1 MIIYKVIILFLV
13 LKLKNKRYA
22 VQLVEEAI
30 LISVALVVLTL
41 VMGGVESVLNKVSQM
56 TSSLWETISKS
67 IEDLFGFLWKW

>member
-13 LKLKNKRYA
+13 LKLENKRYA

>member
-1 MIIYKVIILFLV
+1 V
-13 LKLKNKRYA
+13 LKLKKVKRFA

>member
-1 MIIYKVIILFLV
+1 
-13 LKLKNKRYA
+13 LKNKRYA

>member
-1 MIIYKVIILFLV
+1 VIIYKVIILFLV

>member
-1 MIIYKVIILFLV
+1 V

>member
-1 MIIYKVIILFLV
+1 MKVER
-13 LKLKNKRYA
+13 KRA

-41 VMGGVESVLNKVSQM
+41 VMGGVESVLGKISQM
-56 TSSLWETISKS
+56 TSSLWNTISNS

>member
-1 MIIYKVIILFLV
+1 VIIYKVIILFLV
-13 LKLKNKRYA
+13 LKLENKRYA

>member
-1 MIIYKVIILFLV
+1 M

>member
-1 MIIYKVIILFLV
+1 MK
-13 LKLKNKRYA
+13 KNKRFA

>member
-1 MIIYKVIILFLV
+1 VIIYKVIILFLV
-13 LKLKNKRYA
+13 FELKNKRYA

>member
-1 MIIYKVIILFLV
+1 MKKV
-13 LKLKNKRYA
+13 KRFA

>member
-1 MIIYKVIILFLV
+1 M
-13 LKLKNKRYA
+13 LKLKKVKRFA

>member
-1 MIIYKVIILFLV
+1 LKVER
-13 LKLKNKRYA
+13 KRA

-41 VMGGVESVLNKVSQM
+41 VMGGVESVLGKISQM
-56 TSSLWETISKS
+56 TSSLWNTISNS

>member
-1 MIIYKVIILFLV
+1 MKVER
-13 LKLKNKRYA
+13 KRA

-41 VMGGVESVLNKVSQM
+41 VMGGVESVLGKVSQM
-56 TSSLWETISKS
+56 TSSLWNTISNS

>member
-1 MIIYKVIILFLV
+1 M
-13 LKLKNKRYA
+13 LKLKKNKRFA